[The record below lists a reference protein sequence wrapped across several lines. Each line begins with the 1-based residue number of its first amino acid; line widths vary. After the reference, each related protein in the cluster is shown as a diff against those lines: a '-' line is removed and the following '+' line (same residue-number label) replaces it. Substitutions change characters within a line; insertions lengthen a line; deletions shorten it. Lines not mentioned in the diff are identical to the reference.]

1 MGAPQIGEGIAIR
14 WFGEPGCDA
23 VVAAGG
29 KGAGLSR
36 MAAAELAVPPGFV
49 VCAGVFARLLDA
61 HDARRRIVDAL
72 ADLDVD
78 SPAALAGVSERIQ
91 ALIHDLPLPSEIEA
105 AIAGAYGR
113 LGDGEEVPVA
123 VRSSAIAE
131 DSGTASFAGQQATYL
146 NVAGA
151 AAVAAAVRR
160 CWASFFGPHALF
172 YRRQKGSL
180 DDLAMA
186 VVVQRMIVPEKSG
199 VLFTVDPVG
208 RRRDR
213 MVIEATWGFGEAV
226 VSGLVVPDN
235 YQIERD
241 PAGTTGRVVRV
252 FCPPKPIALVR
263 DPDRGGLIQ
272 VAVPPVRVK
281 ARVLGDEEIGE
292 LVALGLRVEAFFG
305 APQDVEW
312 GIEDGR
318 IYLLQSRPITTV

>member
-1 MGAPQIGEGIAIR
+1 MSARQPATEAAIC
-14 WFGEPGCDA
+14 WFGEAGCDA
-23 VVAAGG
+23 VAAVGG
-29 KGAGLSR
+29 KGASLSR
-36 MAAAELAVPPGFV
+36 MVAAELNVPHGFV
-49 VCAGVFARLLDA
+49 VCAEVFGRFLDA
-61 HDARRRIVDAL
+61 HDARRRIADSL

-78 SPAALAGVSERIQ
+78 NPAALQATADRIK
-91 ALIHDLPLPSEIEA
+91 ALIHDLPLPPAIAAAIEA
-105 AIAGAYGR
+105 AYGR
-113 LGDGEEVPVA
+113 LGDGADVPVA

-131 DSGTASFAGQQATYL
+131 DSGTASFAGQQETYL
-146 NVAGA
+146 NVVGD
-151 AAVAAAVRR
+151 AAVANAVRR
-160 CWASFFGPHALF
+160 CWASFFGPHAIF

-180 DDLAMA
+180 ADLAMA
-186 VVVQRMIVPEKSG
+186 VLVQRMIVPEKSG

-235 YQIERD
+235 YQIDRV
-241 PAGTTGRVVRV
+241 PPGRVVRA
-252 FCPPKPIALVR
+252 FSPPKPIALIR
-263 DPDRGGLIQ
+263 DPDQGGLKQ
-272 VAVPPVRVK
+272 VDVSPERVK
-281 ARVLGDEEIGE
+281 ARVLDDEEIAE